1 VVPITEPDERHGRS
15 RGHRTALVVGGL
27 LAAVAVA
34 VVAVALLGSSS
45 GGSGRGASARSGHH
59 HRGAHTRAPAGA
71 PNAASIHVV
80 VLNGTNATGLAHRL
94 SASLQQGGYSQAV
107 ALGGMPPGEHQTSV
121 VQYAPGRNAEAKR
134 VAQALSVSQVQPL
147 EAAVEGLASGASVVV
162 IAGLDKAGAAGA
174 GGEAV
179 P

>member
-1 VVPITEPDERHGRS
+1 VVPVTEPDERHGR
-15 RGHRTALVVGGL
+15 RRRHTTALVVGGL

-45 GGSGRGASARSGHH
+45 GGSGRGASARSVHH

-71 PNAASIHVV
+71 ASPASIHVV
-80 VLNGTNATGLAHRL
+80 VLNATNATGLAHRL
-94 SASLQQGGYSQAV
+94 SASLQQSGYSQAV
-107 ALGGMPPGEHQTSV
+107 AVGGTPPGEHQTSV
-121 VQYAPGRNAEAKR
+121 VQYASGHSAEAKR

-147 EAAVEGLASGASVVV
+147 EGAVEGFASGASVVV
-162 IAGLDKAGAAGA
+162 IAGLDKAGTAGA